1 MHDLL
6 LTFLDQTNETLAA
19 VIVVI
24 ATSMLLYNITRNIRD
39 RVARTSG
46 AVLACVTA
54 SYIADVLLSLEPGF
68 RAAEAVLRLQWIG
81 IAFIPAAIFHLSDA
95 LLDTTGL
102 PSRGRRRRVTRL
114 LYLIASIFL
123 LLAAISDW
131 LVYRPSGVFPV
142 SLRAGVAFVVF
153 FAYFLTANGIA
164 FINVDRARRR
174 CLTASTR
181 RRMAYLQ
188 VSILFPAIAIFPY
201 SVFLPQGAEF
211 SLPALILVNI
221 ANILVVLMLLFM
233 AYPLSFFGSRIP
245 DRVVKVELLRF
256 MLRGPA
262 TGMLILAVMVYVTRP
277 ASLIIGIPG
286 DDFAPFAVVAVTL
299 FWQWMVDLSL
309 PILEKRL
316 IYRDEDES
324 QFSKIQSLNRHL
336 LTQADLTGLLEA
348 ILAASSNYL
357 QIDGA
362 FIVQL
367 QNGQPETLYSTQETT
382 NSGAESMLQADFE
395 VLRGAFPVL
404 LPALKSA
411 TAAHPLLWSAAGR
424 ESSESENAIQA
435 SQYWILPLYSRR
447 SYNGSGPRLIG
458 MMGVEARLDATQHA
472 IPLTDDEMRTFDT
485 LHWRAARALD
495 DMAVQS
501 EIYAALEGLL
511 PQLTSARERDD
522 RVQYMQGRQPLPAP
536 ATLPD
541 RDDVVEQ
548 VQAALRH
555 YWGGPGMANS
565 RLLELNIVRQALIDN
580 DNNPVKALRAALDR
594 AIEVQKPP
602 GERDLKSQEWL
613 IYNVLYLRFIKGRKV
628 RDTANMLYM
637 SEANLYRKQNLA
649 IEAVADTLLQMEQDS
664 QASVA

>member
-1 MHDLL
+1 MQDLL
-6 LTFLDQTNETLAA
+6 LTFLDQTNETLASI
-19 VIVVI
+19 IVVI

-54 SYIADVLLSLEPGF
+54 SYVADVLMSLEPGV

-114 LYLIASIFL
+114 LYLIATVLL
-123 LLAAISDW
+123 LLATFSDW
-131 LVYRPSGVFPV
+131 LVYRPVGMFPV
-142 SLRAGVAFVVF
+142 SLRAGIVFVIF

-174 CLTASTR
+174 CLTAATR
-181 RRMAYLQ
+181 RRMGYLQ

-201 SVFLPQGAEF
+201 SVFLPPGEEF
-211 SLPALILVNI
+211 SLAALILVNV

-262 TGMLILAVMVYVTRP
+262 TGMLILGVMFYVTRP

-286 DDFAPFAVVAVTL
+286 DDFAPFAVVTVTL
-299 FWQWMVDLSL
+299 FWQWMVDLTL
-309 PILEKRL
+309 PWLEKRL

-336 LTQADLTGLLEA
+336 LTQADLTRLLEA

-357 QIDGA
+357 QIDQA
-362 FIVQL
+362 FIVRL
-367 QNGQPETLYSTQETT
+367 QNGQPDTLYSTQDAFDGSASTL
-382 NSGAESMLQADFE
+382 LQADFE
-395 VLRGAFPVL
+395 ALRGAFPSL

-411 TAAHPLLWSAAGR
+411 TAAHPLLWSASAE
-424 ESSESENAIQA
+424 ESTGTA
-435 SQYWILPLYSRR
+435 SQYWLLPLYSRR

-458 MMGVEARLDATQHA
+458 VMGVEARINTTEEA
-472 IPLTDDEMRTFDT
+472 ITLTEDEMRTFDT

-495 DMAVQS
+495 DMTVQS
-501 EIYAALEGLL
+501 EIYASLEGLL
-511 PQLTSARERDD
+511 PQLTSTRERDD
-522 RVQYMQGRQPLPAP
+522 RVQYMPGRSPLPALT
-536 ATLPD
+536 TLPD
-541 RDDVVEQ
+541 RDDVVAQ

-594 AIEVQKPP
+594 AIDVQKPP

-649 IEAVADTLLQMEQDS
+649 IEAVADTLIQMEHDS
-664 QASVA
+664 MSANATPR